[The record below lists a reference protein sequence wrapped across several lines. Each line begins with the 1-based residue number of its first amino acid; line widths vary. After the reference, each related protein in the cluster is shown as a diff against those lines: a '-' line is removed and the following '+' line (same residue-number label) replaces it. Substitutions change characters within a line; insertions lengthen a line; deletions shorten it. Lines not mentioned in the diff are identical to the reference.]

1 MMETES
7 FSETLI
13 SNSTSTRLIAR
24 EDLLAVLKLLLAYS
38 GRRITLS
45 FSYVT
50 ERGEGKMER
59 ARGSKSAKSL
69 SEHVLYI

>member
-1 MMETES
+1 VYDLDINTCYFLRVSVVFFS
-7 FSETLI
+7 FYRWTLGWHLEI
-13 SNSTSTRLIAR
+13 GH
-24 EDLLAVLKLLLAYS
+24 DYS

-59 ARGSKSAKSL
+59 ARASKTAKSL
-69 SEHVLYI
+69 SEHV